1 MRSLCSLEIL
11 TQMIH
16 PVVIGFGAV
25 ICTVYITVL
34 TLESKKKIDENDRD
48 DKWETDRKGRVFI
61 NI

>member
-1 MRSLCSLEIL
+1 
-11 TQMIH
+11 MIH